1 MFEKKD
7 YLEYLTELH
16 RIEIE
21 MSDLAT
27 GLKHL
32 FTDERITG
40 ILDKI
45 SGDEVRH
52 ARLVDDLS
60 AIIDKNL

>member
-7 YLEYLTELH
+7 YLEYLSELR
-16 RIEIE
+16 RIEVE
-21 MSDLAT
+21 MAALAI
-27 GLKHL
+27 GLKHS
-32 FTDERITG
+32 FTDKRITS
-40 ILDKI
+40 ILEKI

-52 ARLVDDLS
+52 AKLVDDLS